1 MAIYIMTRL
10 VKIQLPNKTLGK
22 CIFTNV
28 ATMITSYKYVHVHTA
43 SHPALKLY
51 AELRTSP

>member
-1 MAIYIMTRL
+1 MTRL